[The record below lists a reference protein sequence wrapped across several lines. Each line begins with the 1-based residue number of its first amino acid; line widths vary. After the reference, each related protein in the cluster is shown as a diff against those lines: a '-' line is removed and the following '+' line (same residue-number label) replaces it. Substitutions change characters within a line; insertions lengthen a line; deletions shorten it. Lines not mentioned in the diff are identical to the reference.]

1 MDARDADGQ
10 DGGEELETPE
20 TTTTPSDERSFRQP
34 RNDRQ
39 RESRGALRRWEFLP
53 TPTME
58 LREFSSVRPWGAPV
72 DEIEQQR
79 LVGSD
84 RGAEG
89 DELEPAADP
98 GRWYRPASVHLPDAT
113 DDQSTRLT
121 LPRWSS
127 TSPALLTGPARL
139 ARLSLRGM
147 CLSRSPYPARIK
159 AGRSRRFSAWCEPDF
174 GDRMVLGLGDMQC
187 PGGELDACTGF
198 LGT

>member
-1 MDARDADGQ
+1 MDVRDADGQ

-20 TTTTPSDERSFRQP
+20 TTTTPSDERSFRQQ

-121 LPRWSS
+121 LPRWSVNFARS
-127 TSPALLTGPARL
+127 ADRPRPSRPAISAGDVPL
-139 ARLSLRGM
+139 AESV
-147 CLSRSPYPARIK
+147 SRSDKGGSVTAL
-159 AGRSRRFSAWCEPDF
+159 F
-174 GDRMVLGLGDMQC
+174 GVV
-187 PGGELDACTGF
+187 
-198 LGT
+198 